1 MLTPSGRFEPGAR
14 ICLSISDYHPESWNP
29 LWGVS
34 MILLGLQSFFYES
47 ATTTG
52 ALRNVSAAEKRRC
65 AAQSLGFNAKNMTYK
80 RLFPDLVELAEQ
92 RRLEKANKTEE
103 VASPAATTVTNGKIV
118 EEKNKPKK
126 ENADRVAVKNSN
138 VPPQQQPGAAPRVA
152 QINGA
157 AGGGG
162 GGDGRELVKP
172 PLGAKALVIGAAA
185 LVVAV
190 AVAVAVHQVN
200 VYV

>member
-1 MLTPSGRFEPGAR
+1 
-14 ICLSISDYHPESWNP
+14 
-29 LWGVS
+29 